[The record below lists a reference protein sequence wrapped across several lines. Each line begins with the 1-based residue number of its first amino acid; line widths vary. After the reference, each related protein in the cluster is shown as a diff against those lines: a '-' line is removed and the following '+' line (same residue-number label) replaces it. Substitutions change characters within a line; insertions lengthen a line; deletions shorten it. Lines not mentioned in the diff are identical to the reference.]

1 MAAERSWFGQPAMDR
16 ATETF
21 DSFWDR
27 SYRDGSYLKHWD
39 PPRVPG
45 ELAGLVASGVVPA
58 GAAVLDVGCG
68 AGLEAVWMAARG
80 FEVIG
85 VDSSREGLRRAE
97 ERAVQSGVEVDW
109 RPGSVYALPIGDAS
123 IDLVLDRGCLHGI
136 DREDRPDYA
145 AEIDR
150 VLRPGGLLLLRGAA
164 DDDDEQGVVG
174 VGAAEVDELFPPGR
188 FARGPVVPMEL
199 ESRAGSLAARLVL
212 VEKIR

>member
-1 MAAERSWFGQPAMDR
+1 MDR
-16 ATETF
+16 AKETF

-27 SYRDGSYLKHWD
+27 SYRDGSYLEHWD

-45 ELAGLVASGVVPA
+45 ELAGLVASALVPS

-68 AGLEAVWMAARG
+68 AGPEAVWMAARG
-80 FEVIG
+80 FAVIG
-85 VDSSREGLRRAE
+85 VDSSREGLLRAE
-97 ERAVQSGVEVDW
+97 ERAARAGVEVDW
-109 RPGSVYALPIGDAS
+109 RRGSVYDLPVGDVS

-164 DDDDEQGVVG
+164 EDDDEQGVVG
-174 VGAAEVDELFPPGR
+174 IGAAEVDRLFPPGR

-199 ESRAGSLAARLVL
+199 EARAGALAARLVL
-212 VEKIR
+212 VEKLG